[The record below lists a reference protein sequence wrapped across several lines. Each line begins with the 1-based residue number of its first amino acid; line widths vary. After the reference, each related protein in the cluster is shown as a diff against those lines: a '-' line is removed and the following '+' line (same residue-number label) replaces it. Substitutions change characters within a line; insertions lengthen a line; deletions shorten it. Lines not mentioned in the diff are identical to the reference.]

1 MTCRSICRW
10 AGVAGLL
17 LALAAPAL
25 WAQDRSARMA
35 PAVLIVR
42 VRPDA
47 QLQVDGLPTRQTGEN
62 RRFVTPPLEPGKT
75 FSYTLAAVWEPNNY
89 TTITRTRKV
98 NVEAGKESTVD
109 LREADPRQPDNI
121 VIRYVPTPPDVVEA
135 MLKLANVGKD
145 DVVYDLGCGDGRIVI
160 AAVSKFGARRG
171 VGVDLDPQR
180 LKECAEN
187 ARNAGVSDR
196 VEFRKGNVLEIA
208 DLSKAT
214 VVAIYMS
221 EDVNQRLRPILQKT
235 LKPGARIV
243 THQFKMGDWK
253 PAKEE
258 TVTGRDDGF
267 PYEIFLWK
275 IGPGKGSETTPPRP

>member
-1 MTCRSICRW
+1 
-10 AGVAGLL
+10 
-17 LALAAPAL
+17 
-25 WAQDRSARMA
+25 
-35 PAVLIVR
+35 
-42 VRPDA
+42 
-47 QLQVDGLPTRQTGEN
+47 
-62 RRFVTPPLEPGKT
+62 
-75 FSYTLAAVWEPNNY
+75 NNY
-89 TTITRTRKV
+89 TTVTRTRKV
-98 NVEAGKESTVD
+98 NVEAGKEVTVD

-180 LKECAEN
+180 LRECAES

-196 VEFRKGNVLEIA
+196 VEFRKGNVLEID

-221 EDVNQRLRPILQKT
+221 EEVNLRLRPI
-235 LKPGARIV
+235 
-243 THQFKMGDWK
+243 
-253 PAKEE
+253 
-258 TVTGRDDGF
+258 
-267 PYEIFLWK
+267 
-275 IGPGKGSETTPPRP
+275 

>member
-1 MTCRSICRW
+1 MRCQSICRR
-10 AGVAGLL
+10 AAAAGLL
-17 LALAAPAL
+17 LAFAAPAL
-25 WAQDRSARMA
+25 WAQDRTTRTE
-35 PAVLIVR
+35 PAVLVVR
-42 VRPDA
+42 IRPDA
-47 QLQVDGLPTRQTGEN
+47 QLQVDGSPTRQTGEV
-62 RRFVTPPLEPGKT
+62 RRFVTPPLEVGKT
-75 FSYTLAAVWEPNNY
+75 FSYTLSAVWQPNNY
-89 TTITRTRKV
+89 ETYTRTRKV
-98 NVEAGKESTVD
+98 HVQPGKEATID

-145 DVVYDLGCGDGRIVI
+145 DVVYDLGCGDGRIAV

-171 VGVDLDPQR
+171 VGVELDPQR

-196 VEFRKGNVLEIA
+196 VEFRKGNVLEIG

-214 VVAIYMS
+214 VVTIYMS
-221 EDVNQRLRPILQKT
+221 EELNLRLRPILQKT
-235 LKPGARIV
+235 LKPGARVV

-253 PAKEE
+253 PTREE
-258 TVTGRDDGF
+258 TVTGRDDGI

-275 IGPGKGSETTPPRP
+275 MGDAKGSKTGP